1 VLTRDGHAEVYL
13 PAGNWVDYWS
23 KDIVKGPQWL
33 TVDVALD
40 TLPLWVR
47 EGAIIPMGPE
57 MDYVDQKA
65 LDPLTVEIYLPG
77 EEGRFLIEDEDKPAI
92 PIEYKREGFQLVV
105 SIGQTAGQV
114 ELKVYGEKVISA
126 VVDGKELEVI
136 SLENGSQI
144 NLNGQIGFE
153 VVLRL
158 EDRE

>member
-1 VLTRDGHAEVYL
+1 
-13 PAGNWVDYWS
+13 
-23 KDIVKGPQWL
+23 
-33 TVDVALD
+33 
-40 TLPLWVR
+40 
-47 EGAIIPMGPE
+47 MGPE

-92 PIEYKREGFQLVV
+92 PIEYKRESLQLVV
-105 SIGQTAGQV
+105 KIGESIGAV
-114 ELKVYGEKVISA
+114 ELKLFGEKVISA

-144 NLNGQIGFE
+144 NLDGQNGCE

-158 EDRE
+158 EGQA